1 MEEITGRQV
10 LEWFARRAD
19 TPGWHPIWT
28 VVAALGSPDF
38 FAVAL
43 PILFAFAPMRW
54 ALRLGLAF
62 AASSALSET
71 LKVLVGRPRLDPTLF
86 GLPGALEDPGVYA
99 SAAFPSGHTL
109 MAVVLWG
116 TVAVHVRSKL
126 VRGACLVLIAAIAV
140 SRLALLRHDLLDVG
154 GGLLLGGL
162 LLAILVAAERAWG
175 DALAQLPRVERGAL
189 WLLVAIALQ
198 AMAGLEIT
206 ALVLGVGAGVGVG
219 AIAGAGWRRRTERPA
234 IGVGIARAV
243 LAVGGVALI
252 RSFAE
257 PGAGL
262 HPWTLFAIYTGAA
275 VWVAGIV
282 PAVLGGVYERRET

>member
-10 LEWFARRAD
+10 LEWFARRSD

-43 PILFAFAPMRW
+43 PVLFAFAPMRW

-62 AASSALSET
+62 ALSSALSET
-71 LKVLVGRPRLDPTLF
+71 IKALIGRPRLDPTLF

-99 SAAFPSGHTL
+99 SAAFPSGHVL

-116 TVAVHVRSKL
+116 TVAVHVRSNV
-126 VRGACLVLIAAIAV
+126 VRGLCAALVAAIAT
-140 SRLALLRHDLLDVG
+140 SRLALLRHDLLDVA
-154 GGLLLGGL
+154 GGLVLGGL
-162 LLAILVAAERAWG
+162 LLTVLVVAERAWG
-175 DALAQLPRVERGAL
+175 DSLSRLPRVERGAL
-189 WLLVAIALQ
+189 WLLVPMALQ
-198 AMAGLEIT
+198 AVAGLEIT

-219 AIAGAGWRRRTERPA
+219 AIAGAGWRRRVRRPSVA
-234 IGVGIARAV
+234 LGVVRTV
-243 LAVGGVALI
+243 LAVGGVALV

-275 VWVAGIV
+275 VWVAGVV
-282 PAVLGGVYERRET
+282 PALFGGVYERSET